1 MAEHFTQ
8 WTCDAN
14 SLLFRFYFCDPCRV
28 LHCCLHSLQSIHSEM
43 TRQMM
48 KWLHVQLIHI
58 LTNADRKNRQFARLE
73 KLPSCSVF
81 VSLRLEIHFLL
92 FCLHEPAS
100 GRNRREKN
108 IFLATCWAS
117 KFPQSWE
124 SRIIYKDIFYE
135 FINIKYCSFLFSL
148 GEKCLI
154 QNHIFSSLCF
164 FHSPSISILPVS
176 YLLRHRS
183 SFPYCSPCDDN
194 ISHDHSS
201 MWWRH
206 LAFLYVFAEAQK
218 LEF

>member
-1 MAEHFTQ
+1 
-8 WTCDAN
+8 
-14 SLLFRFYFCDPCRV
+14 
-28 LHCCLHSLQSIHSEM
+28 M

-48 KWLHVQLIHI
+48 KWLHVQLIHT
-58 LTNADRKNRQFARLE
+58 LTNADRKKRQFTRLE

-92 FCLHEPAS
+92 FRLHEPAS

-135 FINIKYCSFLFSL
+135 FINIKYCSVFIFIG
-148 GEKCLI
+148 GEMS
-154 QNHIFSSLCF
+154 HTESHFFSLCF
-164 FHSPSISILPVS
+164 FTHRRFRFC
-176 YLLRHRS
+176 LLRHRS
-183 SFPYCSPCDDN
+183 SFPHCSPCDDN
-194 ISHDHSS
+194 ISYGHSS
-201 MWWRH
+201 MWWKH
-206 LAFLYVFAEAQK
+206 LSFLYVFAEAQK